1 MNDLEKLVQHRDD
14 ILRAEIAGW
23 LHNIGKLD
31 PNFVGGNTPDEFR
44 VDRYKFKRFASPDLN
59 WIKDQELKSKLQT
72 YAEKSMRQGSEDD
85 KEILDDIKDWVRKR
99 GLYDKLVSALRT
111 LCDFVAGHGPAYFV
125 SPRRSEILKQLEP
138 PSIEEYVEEEIKQE
152 LPKWKQQ
159 YPAGYEH
166 LVERKRQEYKI
177 QRRSSLERELEQI
190 YQQESQQED
199 ERIRLYR
206 SITLAIPSCQ
216 PWSLLDLLTL
226 FWDDF
231 FEKPRDQGD
240 YDPGSDNDPD
250 YHREYLLTHVF
261 GSHTDANAPSL
272 LMLAHGEMSGPEK
285 YGWTIDCRYRER
297 YEEDPNRREN
307 SSQYDVNSL
316 RLSTAFGYERTHLDW
331 HQCVRIRC
339 NLLNAVREAWENPS
353 EGRSYLRQYL
363 VALQRGVSD
372 TRLPFNEISLGE
384 YADSI
389 AALFKTAVAQA
400 VLTGQ
405 VPTPGTMRWRLAS
418 IRLNAFDFLF
428 QVNQLADLL
437 ARKKLLQ
444 GVWDT
449 VRAALEVETPIGS
462 AVYTDEHGLVFVLP
476 EWSGK
481 SDEEIWRIIEARTE
495 EAIKAIKRR
504 DGSLIGTTDLRPTV
518 RIGQPRRGK
527 QLLLAEALPA
537 EEPLNIPDPAMIQNY
552 WSNHRNRERCYVCGL
567 RPVGYVEDDLPPFV
581 TEEKARERNLC
592 GICLAR
598 RGRRSE
604 EWATK
609 QEFKETIWIDEVAD
623 SNGRVALVVGRFDLD
638 EWLSGALVRSLAIG
652 TEDEEGNNWLAKSPT
667 FARIQRVWRTTAEFW
682 QEVMDDILKDL
693 KDDRR
698 RILLH
703 LERRPDL
710 GTYHVYE
717 LDLGKTIMSVVWC
730 PPQDAQGGFL
740 VSAENLGYITKQ
752 LGGRE
757 DVYSDPALSSI
768 QVEDYLREEF
778 VNKKREP
785 VLRNPE
791 GASSERAHNLL
802 GGNRIVKINTQDVA
816 YSTAIPILAEPRTF
830 MVLVPADKA
839 LDVVKAIKTKYERE
853 MGKVRN
859 RLPLHLG
866 MVFAHRR
873 TPLRAV
879 LEAGRQM
886 LKQEVPGSYE
896 TWTVKSP
903 PSRAGLPSEKV
914 VLADASDQFNATV
927 AVELVQNGRE
937 LTWYV
942 PLKMG
947 DGQIEDCWYPYVFW
961 KEDADGCTDPLQ
973 ASRKRVFQGPRPGMG
988 NCWLVHADELR
999 VGDRIYFTPATF
1011 DFEWLDTNA
1020 RRFEIAYDD
1029 RGQRHN
1035 RLTRPYLLDDFDR
1048 LERLWGF
1055 VRNLTITQRHQVI
1068 RAIEATREAWYGQ
1081 RTGQSLDDGV
1091 FRQFV
1096 ADTLAGAN
1104 WPKKQP
1110 WGKIPREWQEK
1121 LVDAGVRGELADL
1134 AELHMEILKER

>member
-1 MNDLEKLVQHRDD
+1 MTDLEKLVQHRDD

-23 LHNIGKLD
+23 LHNTGKLD
-31 PNFVGGNTPDEFR
+31 PNFGGGAPKELHIDK
-44 VDRYKFKRFASPDLN
+44 YHFKRFASPDLD
-59 WIKDQELKSKLQT
+59 WVQDLGLKSKLQ
-72 YAEKSMRQGSEDD
+72 ECDEDGVKEWARSRGFSD
-85 KEILDDIKDWVRKR
+85 KVGE
-99 GLYDKLVSALRT
+99 ALAT
-111 LCDFVAGHGPAYFV
+111 LCEFISAHGPLYFV
-125 SPRRSEILKQLEP
+125 LPRRAEVITQKEP
-138 PSIEEYVEEEIKQE
+138 CSIKRYVEERIIQE
-152 LPKWKQQ
+152 LPKLKEQH
-159 YPAGYEH
+159 PTVYER
-166 LVERKRQEYKI
+166 LVERKTREY
-177 QRRSSLERELEQI
+177 RDERENSLDKELEQI
-190 YQQESQQED
+190 YQYEAHEEN
-199 ERIRLYR
+199 ERIRAYR
-206 SITLAIPSCQ
+206 SLTLALPSCR
-216 PWSLLDLLTL
+216 PWPLLDLLTL

-231 FEKPRDQGD
+231 FEKPRGGEE
-240 YDPGSDNDPD
+240 YDPGSDSDPD
-250 YHREYLLTHVF
+250 YHRQYILTQVF
-261 GSHTDANAPSL
+261 GPHIDAILPSL
-272 LMLAHGEMSGPEK
+272 LILAHGEISGPEK
-285 YGWTIDCRYRER
+285 CGYTIEDKYRER
-297 YEEDPNRREN
+297 DERRREN
-307 SSQYDVNSL
+307 SLEYSISNL
-316 RLSTAFGYERTHLDW
+316 RLSTAFGYEGASTLDW
-331 HQCVRIRC
+331 REWVEVRRNTLI
-339 NLLNAVREAWENPS
+339 AVKEAWANPFGKRS
-353 EGRSYLRQYL
+353 EVYEHIKDLKKGS
-363 VALQRGVSD
+363 SD
-372 TRLPFNEISLGE
+372 KRLPLNEIDLFQ

-389 AALFKTAVAQA
+389 AALFKTAFAQT
-400 VLTGQ
+400 VLMDQ
-405 VPTPGTMRWRLAS
+405 MPAPGNMRWRLAS
-418 IRLNAFDFLF
+418 IRINAFDFLF

-449 VRAALEVETPIGS
+449 VRAALEVETPIGT

-481 SDEEIWRIIEARTE
+481 SDEEIRRIIEARTE
-495 EAIKAIKRR
+495 EVIKAIKRW
-504 DGSLIGTTDLRPTV
+504 DGSLIGATDLRPTV

-527 QLLLAEALPA
+527 QLLLSEALPA

-598 RGRRSE
+598 RGRRSG

-652 TEDEEGNNWLAKSPT
+652 TDEKGNWLAKSPT
-667 FARIQRVWRTTAEFW
+667 FARIQRVWRTTAGFW
-682 QEVMDDILKDL
+682 QEVMDNILKDL
-693 KDDRR
+693 MDDRR

-710 GTYHVYE
+710 GAYHVYE
-717 LDLGKTIMSVVWC
+717 LDLGKTTISVVWC
-730 PPQDAQGGFL
+730 PAQNAQGGFL
-740 VSAENLGYITKQ
+740 ISAENLSYIAKH
-752 LGGRE
+752 LPEKDGKE
-757 DVYSDPALSSI
+757 DVYNDPALSSI

-791 GASSERAHNLL
+791 GASSERARNLL
-802 GGNRIVKINTQDVA
+802 GGNRIVKINIQDVA

-839 LDVVKAIKTKYERE
+839 LDLVKAIKTKYERE

-866 MVFAHRR
+866 VVFAHWR

-879 LEAGRQM
+879 LVAGRQM
-886 LKQEVPGSYE
+886 LKQKVPGSHE

-903 PSRAGLPSEKV
+903 PRKAGLPSEKV
-914 VLADASDQFNATV
+914 LLADANYQFNCTV

-947 DGQIEDCWYPYVFW
+947 DGQTEDWWYPYVFW
-961 KEDADGCTDPLQ
+961 KEDADGCADPLQ
-973 ASRKRVFQGPRPGMG
+973 AGRKRVFQGPHPGMG
-988 NCWLVHADELR
+988 NCWLVHADDLR
-999 VGDRIYFTPATF
+999 EGDRIYFTPATF
-1011 DFEWLDTNA
+1011 DFEWLDTNT
-1020 RRFEIAYDD
+1020 RRFEIVYDD
-1029 RGQRHN
+1029 YGQRHN

-1055 VRNLTITQRHQVI
+1055 VRYLTATQRHLAI

-1096 ADTLAGAN
+1096 ADTLARAN

-1110 WGKIPREWQEK
+1110 WGKIPQEWQEK